1 MDTMRSFIAIELPQ
15 ALRAELGNLQNKL
28 QTPRQTW
35 IKWVV
40 PESVHLT
47 LKFLGDVSIDKIEE
61 IVTAIEEASSEIIQF
76 KLKVQELGVFPN
88 LSRIRV
94 IWVGLTGDLDRLQIL
109 QKNIEENMEIL
120 GFPAEERKFTPHLT
134 LGRVRF
140 QPPSPDLEKFT
151 RLIEMTKFV
160 SSSEIDVDTVNLM
173 KSELTPKGAIYSK
186 IASIK
191 LKTFS

>member
-1 MDTMRSFIAIELPQ
+1 MDTVRSFIAIELPQ
-15 ALRAELGNLQNKL
+15 AVRTEIGLLQNKL
-28 QTPRQTW
+28 QTPQQNW
-35 IKWVV
+35 IKWVA

-47 LKFLGDVSIDKIEE
+47 LKFLGDIAIDRLEE
-61 IVTAIEEASSEIIQF
+61 IIAAMEDASSGIVPF

-88 LSRIRV
+88 LNRIRV
-94 IWVGLTGDLDRLQIL
+94 IWVGLTGDLEKLQIL
-109 QKNIEENMEIL
+109 QTNIEENMEIL

-140 QPPSPDLEKFT
+140 QPPSSDLQKFT
-151 RLIEMTKFV
+151 RLMEITKFDC
-160 SSSEIDVDTVNLM
+160 SCEIDVDAVKLM

-186 IASIK
+186 IGSIK